1 MLPPLKG
8 ARMPT
13 LISFASFASQV
24 VSDAIVGAASGL
36 SAASASPQPR
46 SGTAAAIAS
55 IVDRIVWMCLAASS
69 FMAGLQ
75 LSSVIGCGV
84 ARCIGADAQN
94 GESERL
100 GARHDRVDFD
110 IFVGRVSAAAHRAE
124 SAEGRR
130 ALLGGKAGIGAASR

>member
-1 MLPPLKG
+1 MPPPLKG
-8 ARMPT
+8 ARMPI
-13 LISFASFASQV
+13 LISFASVASQL

-46 SGTAAAIAS
+46 SATAAALAS
-55 IVDRIVWMCLAASS
+55 NVDRIVWMCLTASS

-84 ARCIGADAQN
+84 ARCISADAQN

-100 GARHDRVDFD
+100 GARHDRVEID
-110 IFVGRVSAAAHRAE
+110 IFLRRVSAAANRAE
-124 SAEGRR
+124 TAEGCR
-130 ALLGGKAGIGAASR
+130 ALLCGR